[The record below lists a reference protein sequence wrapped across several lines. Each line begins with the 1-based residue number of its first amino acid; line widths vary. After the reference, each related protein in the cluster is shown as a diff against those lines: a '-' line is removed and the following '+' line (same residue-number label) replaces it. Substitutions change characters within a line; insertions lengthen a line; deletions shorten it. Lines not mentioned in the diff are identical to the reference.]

1 MAKKLL
7 TERFK
12 ELAGIKPLYEKNIN
26 EQGAGGSC
34 YNVMYNRCS
43 GPSQNTSQVHLTN
56 AGASLQPGDTFTITN
71 LANPNSGFAAG
82 SQTDPLIAA
91 DDPVPVSCQGTGGFT
106 PTVIGGCPAQPCT
119 LSDFENAAGPF
130 SGGYGPGWV
139 QSFFNKF
146 TNHPDGCR
154 FLNTRLQ
161 IIQNK
166 LQQLQSQNSNPNW
179 QNKLQLK
186 IQAIEAIIA
195 QCCGMTEGSFPDL
208 TGDGEVTYAD
218 ILKGR
223 GVELKENI
231 SPSHYK
237 NFSSPINENISPSK
251 MRKHDLR
258 NVIREEIE
266 TVFEQLAA
274 TGSGTGS
281 QGPAP
286 DCYYCTS
293 GSGNYQINSA
303 PAQYNNNTNSYSF
316 QMYGGSATA
325 CYTQGYTAAG
335 NLNQSEIA
343 SFCVDPNQ
351 GGMCVVNQQAA
362 SSNVAN
368 PQLGDVGINQNF
380 INNMAG
386 KQSAFYQARH
396 QALTNKLTQLRAND
410 VMPNGGL
417 QGFCQGSNPHW
428 QAKLNN
434 KNTYIQNCL
443 NNPGSC

>member
-56 AGASLQPGDTFTITN
+56 AGASLQIGDTFTITN

-237 NFSSPINENISPSK
+237 NFSSPINKNISPTK
-251 MRKHDLR
+251 MKKYELR
-258 NVIREEIE
+258 DVIREEIE
-266 TVFEQLAA
+266 NVFEQLGTTGSA
-274 TGSGTGS
+274 TGS
-281 QGPAP
+281 AP
-286 DCYYCTS
+286 PCYYCDNGTVSS
-293 GSGNYQINSA
+293 GDAYLNTGTGNYFYTPMNSNIS
-303 PAQYNNNTNSYSF
+303 Q
-316 QMYGGSATA
+316 
-325 CYTQGYTAAG
+325 CYTVIGPGQQYSGFEQ
-335 NLNQSEIA
+335 QSDAQANCGSTNTGECI
-343 SFCVDPNQ
+343 Q
-351 GGMCVVNQQAA
+351 NQQAN
-362 SSNVAN
+362 SSVTNN
-368 PQLGDVGINQNF
+368 PQLGDLGINQNF
-380 INNMAG
+380 VNNMAG
-386 KQSAFYQARH
+386 RQNAFYQARMAAFNSKI
-396 QALTNKLTQLRAND
+396 QS
-410 VMPNGGL
+410 L
-417 QGFCQGSNPHW
+417 QGGYPSQGGFLAYCQGENPMW
-428 QAKLNN
+428 QAKLAN
-434 KNTYIQNCL
+434 KMRYAQNCMQ
-443 NNPGSC
+443 NPGSC